1 MRARVMWR
9 SITGIAAWWDCGTLQ
24 CLHETGFAIR
34 PGQPPAGTPARPPR
48 CSVSSPSR
56 RWHRAEGRP
65 GLGHLRAQDSGR
77 KRHIAVDT
85 IGLVLALVI
94 TAASV
99 QDRDGAR
106 PLLWNL
112 SHCYNRV
119 RLA

>member
-9 SITGIAAWWDCGTLQ
+9 LIAGIAAWWDCGTLQ
-24 CLHETGFAIR
+24 CLHDRLRDKARTAAGRDPSPTAAVIDFQSVKAVAPCRR
-34 PGQPPAGTPARPPR
+34 PAGAGTPPR
-48 CSVSSPSR
+48 RSTS
-56 RWHRAEGRP
+56 
-65 GLGHLRAQDSGR
+65 

-85 IGLVLALVI
+85 IGLVLVI

-99 QDRDGAR
+99 QDHDGAR

-112 SHCYNRV
+112 SQCCTRV

>member
-9 SITGIAAWWDCGTLQ
+9 LITGIAAWRDCGTLR
-24 CLHETGFAIR
+24 CLHGRLRDKARTAAGRDPDPTAAVIDFQSIKAVAPCRR
-34 PGQPPAGTPARPPR
+34 PAGAGTPPR
-48 CSVSSPSR
+48 RSTS
-56 RWHRAEGRP
+56 
-65 GLGHLRAQDSGR
+65 
-77 KRHIAVDT
+77 KRHIAAGT
-85 IGLVLALVI
+85 IGLVLVI

-112 SHCYNRV
+112 SHCCTRD

>member
-1 MRARVMWR
+1 LHDRLRNKAR
-9 SITGIAAWWDCGTLQ
+9 TAADRDLSPTAAVIDFQSVKAVALC
-24 CLHETGFAIR
+24 R
-34 PGQPPAGTPARPPR
+34 RPAGAGTAPR
-48 CSVSSPSR
+48 RSTS
-56 RWHRAEGRP
+56 
-65 GLGHLRAQDSGR
+65 

-112 SHCYNRV
+112 SHCRTRV